1 MTVPILATRDLH
13 KSFGALAVTRGVSLG
28 VAPGELHALIGPNG
42 AGKTSLIAQIMGTL
56 APASGRVLLD
66 GTDIT
71 RLPPH
76 RRARMGLARS
86 FQITAL
92 PGELSAL
99 ETVAL
104 AVQGAGRAPLRM
116 FGRAACDE
124 TLNAPARAALDAV
137 GLAAR
142 AAVSAARL
150 SHGEQRALELAC
162 ALAMSPRCLVLDEP
176 LAGVGHQE
184 GAGIVALLR
193 GLKRRFAILLVEH
206 DTDAVFALA
215 DRVSVLVAGRI
226 IASGPPCVV
235 RADPEVRAA
244 YLGEGDLC

>member
-1 MTVPILATRDLH
+1 MGPILATRELH
-13 KSFGALAVTRGVSLG
+13 KSFGALVVTRGVSLSI
-28 VAPGELHALIGPNG
+28 APGELHALIGPNG
-42 AGKTSLIAQIMGTL
+42 AGKTTLIAQIMGTL
-56 APASGRVLLD
+56 APASGQVLLE
-66 GTDIT
+66 GADIT
-71 RLPPH
+71 RLAPH

-104 AVQGAGRAPLRM
+104 AVQGVGPAPLRM
-116 FGRAACDE
+116 FGRAARDE

-137 GLAAR
+137 GLAGCAG
-142 AAVSAARL
+142 VPAARL

-176 LAGVGHQE
+176 LAGMGHQE
-184 GAGIVALLR
+184 GAAIVALLR
-193 GLKRRFAILLVEH
+193 GLKRRYAILLVEH
-206 DTDAVFALA
+206 DMDAVFALA

-226 IASGPPCVV
+226 IATGAPEAV
-235 RADPEVRAA
+235 RANAEVRAA
-244 YLGEGDLC
+244 YLGEDAPC

>member
-1 MTVPILATRDLH
+1 MTVLATRDLN
-13 KSFGALAVTRGVSLG
+13 KAFGGLSVTRGVSLS
-28 VAPGELHALIGPNG
+28 VAPGKLHALIGPNG
-42 AGKTSLIAQIMGTL
+42 AGKTSLIGQIMGTL
-56 APASGRVLLD
+56 APDSGQVLLH
-66 GTDIT
+66 GADIT

-76 RRARMGLARS
+76 RRARLGLARS

-92 PGELSAL
+92 PRLLSAL

-104 AVQGAGRAPLRM
+104 AVQGVSAAPLRPY
-116 FGRAACDE
+116 GRAARDE

-142 AAVSAARL
+142 ADEPVANL

-162 ALAMSPRCLVLDEP
+162 ALAMAPQCLVLDEP
-176 LAGVGHQE
+176 LAGMGHQE
-184 GAGIVALLR
+184 SAAIVTLLL

-206 DTDAVFALA
+206 DMAAVFALA

-226 IASGPPCVV
+226 IASGPPEAV
-235 RADPEVRAA
+235 RADPDVRAA
-244 YLGEGDLC
+244 YLGEDAGAC